1 MAAIEHIRI
10 KQAIIITIILILGIT
25 IIYELRSFMSGIL
38 GATTLYVLLRSPML
52 KLTEKHHWPKAL
64 ASIFLILA
72 SVLLILIPLGAVV
85 QLLYTKLTSF
95 EIDTNQ
101 VHKGVVAIVNSIK
114 DATGIELMSDKFIS
128 EIQSVI
134 NGAIQIVL
142 NTTYS
147 LAINAIM
154 LCFLLYFMLTNVRAL
169 DRASFRLLP
178 LTEKHAKRLVLDSKK
193 MVVSNAVGIPL
204 IAIIQGMVAALGYWA
219 FGVADPVFWGLITG
233 VFGILPIVGSA
244 VIWVP
249 MAVYHMLEANVWQ
262 GVGLLIFG
270 AVIIAGT
277 DNFIRFMLQKK
288 MADVHPIVTVLGVI
302 IGVNLFGF
310 LGLIFGPLL
319 LSTFLLL
326 IKLYRYEYMD
336 VKECVI
342 IPASKHSKIHKSR
355 TKKDEIESQP

>member
-1 MAAIEHIRI
+1 MPAIEHIRI
-10 KQAIIITIILILGIT
+10 KQFIIIAVILILGIT
-25 IIYELRSFMSGIL
+25 IIYELRSFISGVL
-38 GATTLYVLLRSPML
+38 GAITLYVLLRSPML
-52 KLTEKHHWPKAL
+52 KLTEKYHWPKAL
-64 ASIFLILA
+64 ASIFLITA
-72 SVLLILIPLGAVV
+72 SVLLLLIPLGAVV
-85 QLLYTKLTSF
+85 QLLYTKLTGF

-101 VHKGVVAIVNSIK
+101 VHKGVIAIVSAIQQ
-114 DATGIELMSDKFIS
+114 ATGIELMSDSFIT
-128 EIQSVI
+128 EIQNVI
-134 NGAIQIVL
+134 NGAIQTVL

-204 IAIIQGMVAALGYWA
+204 IAVVQGMVAALGYWV
-219 FGVADPVFWGLITG
+219 FGAADPIFWGLITG
-233 VFGILPIVGSA
+233 VFSILPIVGTA
-244 VIWVP
+244 IIWVP
-249 MAVYHMLEANVWQ
+249 MSVYLIMEAEAGQ
-262 GVGLLIFG
+262 GIGLLIFG
-270 AVIIAGT
+270 AVIIT
-277 DNFIRFMLQKK
+277 SVDNLIRFTLQKQ

-310 LGLIFGPLL
+310 VGLIFGPLL

-336 VKECVI
+336 VKEVQAVK
-342 IPASKHSKIHKSR
+342 ASKQHR
-355 TKKDEIESQP
+355 LFKKQEE